1 MRSQKSIQHDNYNP
15 RETFPEGLRPQHNNR
30 SQKKAEQTEIK
41 EIKPQKPKEI
51 IPIAPTSQ
59 SGSKSASPKV
69 RKFAR
74 ELGANVVEIP
84 GSQRGGR
91 VSEEDVK
98 NFVRSQVTVSG
109 GKVEKK
115 VHKEEYPH

>member
-1 MRSQKSIQHDNYNP
+1 M
-15 RETFPEGLRPQHNNR
+15 
-30 SQKKAEQTEIK
+30 
-41 EIKPQKPKEI
+41 
-51 IPIAPTSQ
+51 PTSQ

-98 NFVRSQVTVSG
+98 NFVDFRHEVVVKRTEFELRQAEARAHILEGLKIALDNIDAVIELIKAS
-109 GKVEKK
+109 KNPDAA
-115 VHKEEYPH
+115 KEGLMNSFKFKTWKQISRKN